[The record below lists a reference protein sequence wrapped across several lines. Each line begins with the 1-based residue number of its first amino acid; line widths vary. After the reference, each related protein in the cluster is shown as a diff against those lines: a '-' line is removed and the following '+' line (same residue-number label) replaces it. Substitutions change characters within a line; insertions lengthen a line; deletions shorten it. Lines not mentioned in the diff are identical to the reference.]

1 MAKKSAAKKPAKP
14 SSDADETVERSPR
27 RIKASEQ
34 KPVNENPEPRKP
46 GVPVEEKPPADE

>member
-34 KPVNENPEPRKP
+34 KPVNENPEPRVP
-46 GVPVEEKPPADE
+46 GVPVEEALPAKE